1 MIRRLATAAGVT
13 VVALGVTVAPASA
26 ESSDNVSLKIEKK
39 VEGTAP
45 SGDSTVFGFEVK
57 CGNTTTTLFI
67 GPAAPTPVFIGPAAP
82 TSVFAIES
90 TETSIALVQ
99 AEIVATDF
107 EEVFDPCVTSTTD
120 APTTTTSQV
129 PVTNQSTTPTTTT
142 PTTTTTMDPCNVVA
156 GQAVALAVTPA
167 CTVPVTMQATT
178 TTTKKVAV
186 AGATITRQASTS
198 LASTGANLV
207 MLLAASSALVVVG
220 TIITASVR
228 ARRK

>member
-1 MIRRLATAAGVT
+1 MTMRMIRRLATAAGVT

-67 GPAAPTPVFIGPAAP
+67 GPAAPTP
-82 TSVFAIES
+82 VFAIES

-207 MLLAASSALVVVG
+207 MLLAASSAFVVVG